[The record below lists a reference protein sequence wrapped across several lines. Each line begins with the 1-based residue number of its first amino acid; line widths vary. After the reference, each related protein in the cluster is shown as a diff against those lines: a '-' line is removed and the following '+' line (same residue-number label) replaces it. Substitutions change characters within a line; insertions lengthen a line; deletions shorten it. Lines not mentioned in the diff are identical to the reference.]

1 MFVLIGP
8 FLLNIFRNKDACL
21 HVLFYIGVSSLFALI
36 DQASCFEL
44 SVFKRNAGRLR
55 LRGLIEARFL
65 RVGVRRR
72 GVFAILIGAGPSWSC
87 LLSAAGR

>member
-21 HVLFYIGVSSLFALI
+21 HVLFNIGVSFLFALI
-36 DQASCFEL
+36 DQASFFEL

-65 RVGVRRR
+65 CVGVRRR
-72 GVFAILIGAGPSWSC
+72 GFFAILIGAGPSWSC